1 MWKSSIP
8 HNTLDL
14 ILSPCFYN
22 ENSKYIITIL
32 GFKYCVLCVVA
43 FPIRL

>member
-22 ENSKYIITIL
+22 ENVKDIITIL
-32 GFKYCVLCVVA
+32 VFNCCVYV
-43 FPIRL
+43 